1 MPVNKKSTPAQELL
15 HQLKFSVLAGQ
26 CLAGQVLAWCPLP
39 LPYLCLCQCAN
50 LLHFCQCLLEVFE
63 NSQTIT
69 TETNGHF
76 KDLMGRQKACKSC
89 GQYHMTVPLAL
100 FLDSPLW
107 HQTFGLPARQLP
119 CYLASLFPLSLH
131 TWFQPSLSLLPG
143 SRKAGQ
149 LTCVW
154 WERHI
159 RTCSIQII
167 TA

>member
-15 HQLKFSVLAGQ
+15 HQLKFPVLAGQ

-76 KDLMGRQKACKSC
+76 KDLMGRQKARKSC

-100 FLDSPLW
+100 FLDSP
-107 HQTFGLPARQLP
+107 
-119 CYLASLFPLSLH
+119 SLTSNIWFTSL
-131 TWFQPSLSLLPG
+131 TTSLLPCLPF
-143 SRKAGQ
+143 STITPYVVSTKPQ
-149 LTCVW
+149 LAA
-154 WERHI
+154 R
-159 RTCSIQII
+159 Q
-167 TA
+167 